1 VGEYNEVY
9 QRARYYDI
17 AFRRDVSREVDFLS
31 QLFSRHAGRPLR
43 SMLDIA
49 CGPGY
54 HARLF
59 ARQGVVA
66 YGLDLRPEMVQFAKD
81 EAEAEGVAAHW
92 FAADMRDFTLPQP
105 VDLALNSYDS
115 IDCLASGEE
124 LVDHF
129 RTVARNLTPDGLY
142 VFELTHPR
150 DCFLWNYGNHRY
162 AGEQNGTKVEIV
174 WLPDGRKI
182 DALNQAIDSNIVMR
196 VQEHGETREFHDH
209 AREYM
214 RLPRE
219 YADLAKR
226 SGALEVDRF
235 LGDFRF
241 DQPFDE
247 SPGSRRMIAVLRRSL

>member
-1 VGEYNEVY
+1 MGEYNEVY

-17 AFRRDVSREVDFLS
+17 AFSRDVSREVEFLA

-59 ARQGVVA
+59 AKRGIVA
-66 YGLDLRPEMVQFAKD
+66 YGLDLRPEMVAFARD
-81 EAEAEGVAAHW
+81 AAAAEGVEAHW
-92 FAADMRDFTLPQP
+92 FAADMRRFDLAEP

-115 IDCLASGEE
+115 IDCLSGDEVVE
-124 LVDHF
+124 HF
-129 RTVARNLTPDGLY
+129 ATVARNLTPDGLY

-162 AGEQNGTKVEIV
+162 AGERNGTKVEIV
-174 WLPDGRKI
+174 WLPEGRKI
-182 DALNQAIDSNIVMR
+182 DGLNQTIESNIVMR
-196 VQEHGETREFHDH
+196 VQEHGTLREYPDR
-209 AREYM
+209 AREHF
-214 RLPRE
+214 RLPQE
-219 YADLAKR
+219 YAALAR
-226 SGALEVDRF
+226 LSGALTVDRF
-235 LGDFRF
+235 LGDYRF

-247 SPGSRRMIAVLRRSL
+247 SAGARRMIAVMRRTG

>member
-1 VGEYNEVY
+1 MGEYNEVY

-17 AFRRDVSREVDFLS
+17 AFSRDVTREVDFLS
-31 QLFSRHAGRPLR
+31 EFFSRHAGRPLR

-54 HARLF
+54 HARIF
-59 ARQGVVA
+59 AKRGVEA
-66 YGLDLRPEMVQFAKD
+66 HGLDLRPEMVDFARD
-81 EAEAEGVAAHW
+81 EAEAAGVTANW
-92 FAADMRDFTLPQP
+92 FAADMRSFDLDEP

-115 IDCLASGEE
+115 IDCLSTDEE
-124 LVDHF
+124 LIDHF

-142 VFELTHPR
+142 IFELTHPR

-162 AGEQNGTKVEIV
+162 AGERNGTKVEIV
-174 WLPDGRKI
+174 WVPDGRKV
-182 DALNQAIDSNIVMR
+182 DALNQAIESNIVMR
-196 VQEHGETREFHDH
+196 VQEHGETKEFHDH
-209 AREYM
+209 ARENM

-219 YADLAKR
+219 FASIAKR

-241 DQPFDE
+241 DQPFDD
-247 SPGSRRMIAVLRRSL
+247 SPGSRRLIVVLRRSR

>member
-1 VGEYNEVY
+1 LGEYNEVY

-17 AFRRDVSREVDFLS
+17 AFRRDVTREVDFLTD
-31 QLFSRHAGRPLR
+31 LFSRHAGRPLR

-54 HARLF
+54 HARVF
-59 ARQGVVA
+59 ARRGVA
-66 YGLDLRPEMVQFAKD
+66 AHGLDLRPEMVAFAKD
-81 EAEAEGVAAHW
+81 EAEAEGVAANW
-92 FAADMRDFTLPQP
+92 FAADMRAFTLEAP

-115 IDCLASGEE
+115 IDCLSSGEE

-162 AGEQNGTKVEIV
+162 AGENNGTKVEILWAV
-174 WLPDGRKI
+174 GGPKV
-182 DALNQAIDSNIVMR
+182 DALNQTIDCDVVMR
-196 VQEHGETREFHDH
+196 VSEHGATREFRDH

-219 YADLAKR
+219 YEQLAR
-226 SGALEVDRF
+226 QSGALTVDRF

-241 DQPFDE
+241 DQPFDD
-247 SPGSRRMIAVLRRSL
+247 SPGSRRLIAVLRRSR